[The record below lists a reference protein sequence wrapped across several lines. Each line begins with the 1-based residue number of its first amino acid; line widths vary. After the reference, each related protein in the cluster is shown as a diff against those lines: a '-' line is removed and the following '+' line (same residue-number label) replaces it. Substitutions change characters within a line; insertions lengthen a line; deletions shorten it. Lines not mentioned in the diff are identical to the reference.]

1 MTEKGIWLKQDKK
14 CSDIFYHIKAH
25 IQINH
30 QWNAKDRYD
39 VITTEYSWNNGDCS
53 LVKTN
58 GREIFT
64 ATCNPLWFEIE
75 PVWCNFTYRIVYM
88 YDANWELHHVLQF
101 NVANKTD
108 EYCEPVHQNRMINVL
123 KEDSFADRM

>member
-14 CSDIFYHIKAH
+14 CSDIFYHIKPH

-30 QWNAKDRYD
+30 QWNVKDRYD

-64 ATCNPLWFEIE
+64 ATCPGQHVTPSGLKSNQYGAILPTELYT
-75 PVWCNFTYRIVYM
+75 CTTQTGSFTTFYNLMWQIRLMNTANQFIRIG
-88 YDANWELHHVLQF
+88 
-101 NVANKTD
+101 
-108 EYCEPVHQNRMINVL
+108 
-123 KEDSFADRM
+123 